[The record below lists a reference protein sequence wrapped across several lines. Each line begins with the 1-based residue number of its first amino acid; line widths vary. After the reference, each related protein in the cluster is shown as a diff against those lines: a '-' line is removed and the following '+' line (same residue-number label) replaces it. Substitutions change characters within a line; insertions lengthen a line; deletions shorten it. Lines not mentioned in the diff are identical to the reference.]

1 MREALDNQPG
11 RPHVGREQTS
21 DSLVLAV
28 VCIAQFMVVVDTTIV
43 NVALRNIQLDLGL
56 SSSGLTWVINAYAIP
71 FAGFLLLGGRAADFW
86 GRRRLFL
93 VGLGLFTSMSLVGG
107 LAQNPGQLISARAV
121 QGLGAAALSPATL
134 TILLTTFT
142 DPVRRA
148 KALGIW
154 AAVAGLGGAVG
165 VLGGGILTDLLSWRW
180 VLFINVPIGIA
191 LFVLARR
198 AIVETRSRVA
208 GSTLDWSGAV
218 TVTVGLLAI
227 VYAMVSTD
235 DHPWGS
241 SHVLVPMISGVVL
254 LAVFVAVERRHPHPL
269 VPLRIFRSRN
279 VTGANLVMLL
289 VFPANFT
296 LLFFLSQ
303 YMQDV
308 AGFSPLRTGVAFLP
322 MPFGFVLGAQV
333 SARLVGRIG
342 ARRLVVVG
350 SLITAAGLVVLSTLE
365 AHDGYFLHIGLPASL
380 TVFGLSSAYIPA
392 TFAASGVDPQDAGLA
407 SGLVNA
413 TRTIGGSLGLA
424 AMASIAASRTHAL
437 ASLPADIAQTS
448 GYARGFAACAVLCV
462 VAAIVGWTI
471 VPKQHTSMAGQI
483 LVIE

>member
-1 MREALDNQPG
+1 MREAIDDQPM
-11 RPHVGREQTS
+11 RPQARGQRRS

-28 VCIAQFMVVVDTTIV
+28 VCIAQFMVVIDTTIV
-43 NVALRNIQLDLGL
+43 NVALRSIQLDLAL
-56 SSSGLTWVINAYAIP
+56 SPSGLTWVINAYAIP

-93 VGLGLFTSMSLVGG
+93 LGLGLFTSMSLAGG
-107 LAQNPGQLISARAV
+107 LARNGGQLIGARAI

-191 LFVLARR
+191 LFVLAQR

-208 GSTLDWSGAV
+208 GSTLDWSGAF
-218 TVTVGLLAI
+218 TATLGLLAI
-227 VYAMVSTD
+227 VYGVVSTD

-241 SHVLVPMISGVVL
+241 AQVLGPMLGGVAL
-254 LAVFVAVERRHPHPL
+254 LGVFVAAERSHPHPL

-303 YMQDV
+303 YLQDV

-333 SARLVGRIG
+333 SSRLVGRIG
-342 ARRLVVVG
+342 ARRLVVIV
-350 SLITAAGLVVLSTLE
+350 SLITAVGLVLLSTLH
-365 AHDGYFLHIGLPASL
+365 AHDGYLLHIGLPASL

-392 TFAASGVDPQDAGLA
+392 TFAASGVAPEDAGLA

-424 AMASIAASRTHAL
+424 AMASIAAARTHAL
-437 ASLPADIAQTS
+437 SSLPADVAQTL

-462 VAAIVGWTI
+462 TAAIVGWTI
-471 VPKQHTSMAGQI
+471 VPRHRATTDTQLMMI
-483 LVIE
+483 D

>member
-1 MREALDNQPG
+1 MREAIDDHSRRSP
-11 RPHVGREQTS
+11 VEQERAS

-43 NVALRNIQLDLGL
+43 NVALRNIQVDLGL
-56 SSSGLTWVINAYAIP
+56 SPSGLTWIINAYAIP

-107 LAQNPGQLISARAV
+107 LAQNGGQLIGARAV

-134 TILLTTFT
+134 TILLMTFT

-180 VLFINVPIGIA
+180 VLFVNVPIGLA

-227 VYAMVSTD
+227 VYGMVSTD
-235 DHPWGS
+235 DHPWVS
-241 SHVLVPMISGVVL
+241 SRVLVPMIGGIVL
-254 LAVFVAVERRHPHPL
+254 LGVFVAVERRHPHPL
-269 VPLRIFRSRN
+269 VPLRIFRSHN

-350 SLITAAGLVVLSTLE
+350 SLITAVGLALLSTLE
-365 AHDGYFLHIGLPASL
+365 AHDNYFLHVGLPASL
-380 TVFGLSSAYIPA
+380 TMFGLSSAYIPA
-392 TFAASGVDPQDAGLA
+392 TFAASGVDPRDAGLA

-424 AMASIAASRTHAL
+424 AMASIAASRTQAL
-437 ASLPADIAQTS
+437 SSLPADIAQTS
-448 GYARGFAACAVLCV
+448 GYARGVAACAMLCV
-462 VAAIVGWTI
+462 VAAVVGWTI
-471 VPKQHTSMAGQI
+471 VPKHRASTVTSI